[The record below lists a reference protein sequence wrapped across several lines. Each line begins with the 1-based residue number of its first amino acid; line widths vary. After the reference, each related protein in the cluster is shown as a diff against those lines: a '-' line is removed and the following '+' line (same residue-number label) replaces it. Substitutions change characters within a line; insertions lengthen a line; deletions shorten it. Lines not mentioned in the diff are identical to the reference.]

1 MNNYV
6 SGYMLGL
13 QMKKTPKIYLQS
25 NYTLN
30 VFCLWF
36 LGRDEL
42 VISLNNKYFISK
54 GLFTVWLNNKWINV
68 NLMLILLKYDWV
80 NNILNNRGG

>member
-6 SGYMLGL
+6 SGYMLGFE
-13 QMKKTPKIYLQS
+13 KKTKNLFTEQL
-25 NYTLN
+25 YTN

-42 VISLNNKYFISK
+42 VISFNNKYFISK

>member
-1 MNNYV
+1 
-6 SGYMLGL
+6 MLGL
-13 QMKKTPKIYLQS
+13 QMKKNPKIYLQS

-42 VISLNNKYFISK
+42 VISFNNKYFISK
-54 GLFTVWLNNKWINV
+54 GLFTVWLNNK
-68 NLMLILLKYDWV
+68 
-80 NNILNNRGG
+80 